1 MWWQLRSWLDGKQ
14 EDDNEFLLLSFCPL
28 DRKAWDFPGVRIVQ
42 SAQGLLTWP
51 RWGFASLSAHVS
63 WLWDIYFYILRS
75 SHLLKAQNPL
85 IKHLSWQ
92 LSTWSQSSEM
102 TGLWDQ
108 LRCDT
113 YRLKSC
119 TAIKRTD
126 HKIEPSKRMRHETQ
140 QVTHLYWA
148 HAALQHALCYSA
160 IKWCVFHNDWTGFL
174 GLIKLFYKLMEF
186 SLYVK
191 ARNQNHF
198 TLWATYWI
206 LNSPFSQYKE
216 F

>member
-1 MWWQLRSWLDGKQ
+1 MTVEKLVGRKARGWQWI
-14 EDDNEFLLLSFCPL
+14 FTFIILSFGQEGLGFSRGQDSAICTGTTDMTPVGL
-28 DRKAWDFPGVRIVQ
+28 CKSLSTRILTVRHILLHTQELTSLKGTKPTHQTSILTTQHLIPELWNDRTLG
-42 SAQGLLTWP
+42 SAQVW
-51 RWGFASLSAHVS
+51 
-63 WLWDIYFYILRS
+63 
-75 SHLLKAQNPL
+75 HLQVKVMYCNL
-85 IKHLSWQ
+85 
-92 LSTWSQSSEM
+92 E
-102 TGLWDQ
+102 D
-108 LRCDT
+108 
-113 YRLKSC
+113 
-119 TAIKRTD
+119 TD